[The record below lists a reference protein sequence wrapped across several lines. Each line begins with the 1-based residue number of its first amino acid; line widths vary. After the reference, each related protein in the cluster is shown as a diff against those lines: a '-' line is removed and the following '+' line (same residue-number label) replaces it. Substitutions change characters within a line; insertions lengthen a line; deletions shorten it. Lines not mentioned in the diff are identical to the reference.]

1 METELRRAWLGGPPS
16 KTVFTPSQLGSK
28 PAQLGLALANTTTL
42 AFLSTCVSRGH
53 LGPNATNKRSKKEK
67 DGNFSCFKRLQL
79 MWSETNLVAIA
90 AKSGTKM
97 GRKRRCKRR
106 RMIITTY
113 ASYLA

>member
-1 METELRRAWLGGPPS
+1 
-16 KTVFTPSQLGSK
+16 
-28 PAQLGLALANTTTL
+28 
-42 AFLSTCVSRGH
+42 
-53 LGPNATNKRSKKEK
+53 
-67 DGNFSCFKRLQL
+67 